1 MTLKQKLANILEDF
15 NQPGRLDELWKNLE
29 NTNDTKSFT
38 IDFDAESGKIDI
50 HSQNQNA
57 QGQPVLEWS
66 LDTNKGDII
75 STTRN
80 VTTNSER
87 VVEKTIDV
95 ATLHNPDPVP
105 VAVVAAMNSTISD
118 TPKAQEAKSAT
129 SAVVSPA
136 PATTTTATTTAAAS
150 ANTTVAASS
159 SSSITANWDDMEM
172 QRDVAFKI
180 VYFFILFI
188 IATFGLLYAY
198 FKMSQK
204 ENMEKERKARAK
216 SIFYGE
222 PSQQTFFDFLAG

>member
-57 QGQPVLEWS
+57 QGQPILEWS

-95 ATLHNPDPVP
+95 TTLHNPDPVP
-105 VAVVAAMNSTISD
+105 VAVVEAMNSTISD
-118 TPKAQEAKSAT
+118 SPKAQEAKAAT

-136 PATTTTATTTAAAS
+136 PATTTTTTAAAS
-150 ANTTVAASS
+150 TNTTVAASS

-172 QRDVAFKI
+172 
-180 VYFFILFI
+180 
-188 IATFGLLYAY
+188 
-198 FKMSQK
+198 
-204 ENMEKERKARAK
+204 
-216 SIFYGE
+216 
-222 PSQQTFFDFLAG
+222 